1 MKKVISAVLT
11 AAMVVGMGVSVLAAT
26 PSKTVADEVKASGSA
41 TVTGVLGIVS
51 DAKVTAKEDTA
62 QVEEVLQDIT
72 SDADLQKAAGASK
85 EKKTTIDVTVTQA
98 FEMQT
103 SNLLDAANVK
113 LTIESKVI
121 EAAYEDNEQVTVLV
135 AVPKTRA
142 DGTVTYTYYT
152 VPGKVV
158 NGEIVVNLK
167 GRQVKLYGSNFILVA
182 VKHRG
187 HKATVAAPQVES
199 DFAGFP
205 LFRDGKVQTGRVTL
219 TAKLQCC
226 HSVKCHRDHRS
237 NPPFSCHALPDV
249 HIVCGGLHGIAA
261 AVDRI
266 RARSIKLNI
275 ILASRMSSVTAITS
289 ALFTKSQR
297 TLSGK
302 YVSITTKGRPAY
314 VC

>member
-51 DAKVTAKEDTA
+51 DVKVTAKEDTA
-62 QVEEVLQDIT
+62 QVEEV
-72 SDADLQKAAGASK
+72 LQKAAGASK

-135 AVPKTRA
+135 AVPKTKA

-158 NGEIVVNLK
+158 DGKIVVNLK
-167 GRQVKLYGSNFILVA
+167 GRQVKLYGSNFVLVA
-182 VKHRG
+182 VKTIEG
-187 HKATVAAPQVES
+187 
-199 DFAGFP
+199 
-205 LFRDGKVQTGRVTL
+205 
-219 TAKLQCC
+219 
-226 HSVKCHRDHRS
+226 
-237 NPPFSCHALPDV
+237 
-249 HIVCGGLHGIAA
+249 
-261 AVDRI
+261 
-266 RARSIKLNI
+266 
-275 ILASRMSSVTAITS
+275 
-289 ALFTKSQR
+289 
-297 TLSGK
+297 
-302 YVSITTKGRPAY
+302 
-314 VC
+314 

>member
-1 MKKVISAVLT
+1 MGVRLEVKGIFIMKKVISAVLT

-51 DAKVTAKEDTA
+51 DVKVTAKEDTA

-85 EKKTTIDVTVTQA
+85 GKKLDIIVTQA

-121 EAAYEDNEQVTVLV
+121 EAAYENGEEVTVLV

-167 GRQVKLYGSNFILVA
+167 GRQVKLYGSNFVLVA
-182 VKHRG
+182 VKTIEG
-187 HKATVAAPQVES
+187 
-199 DFAGFP
+199 
-205 LFRDGKVQTGRVTL
+205 
-219 TAKLQCC
+219 
-226 HSVKCHRDHRS
+226 
-237 NPPFSCHALPDV
+237 
-249 HIVCGGLHGIAA
+249 
-261 AVDRI
+261 
-266 RARSIKLNI
+266 
-275 ILASRMSSVTAITS
+275 
-289 ALFTKSQR
+289 
-297 TLSGK
+297 
-302 YVSITTKGRPAY
+302 
-314 VC
+314 

>member
-51 DAKVTAKEDTA
+51 DVKVTAKEDTA

-85 EKKTTIDVTVTQA
+85 EKKTTIDVTV
-98 FEMQT
+98 MQT

-135 AVPKTRA
+135 AVPKTKA

-158 NGEIVVNLK
+158 DGKIVVNLK
-167 GRQVKLYGSNFILVA
+167 GRQVKLYGSNFVLVA
-182 VKHRG
+182 VKTIEG
-187 HKATVAAPQVES
+187 
-199 DFAGFP
+199 
-205 LFRDGKVQTGRVTL
+205 
-219 TAKLQCC
+219 
-226 HSVKCHRDHRS
+226 
-237 NPPFSCHALPDV
+237 
-249 HIVCGGLHGIAA
+249 
-261 AVDRI
+261 
-266 RARSIKLNI
+266 
-275 ILASRMSSVTAITS
+275 
-289 ALFTKSQR
+289 
-297 TLSGK
+297 
-302 YVSITTKGRPAY
+302 
-314 VC
+314 

>member
-51 DAKVTAKEDTA
+51 DVKVTAKEDTA

-72 SDADLQKAAGASK
+72 SDADLQKAAGAS
-85 EKKTTIDVTVTQA
+85 EDKKVDITVTQS

-121 EAAYEDNEQVTVLV
+121 EAAYEDNEVVTVLV
-135 AVPKTRA
+135 AVPKTKA

-158 NGEIVVNLK
+158 DGKIVVNLK
-167 GRQVKLYGSNFILVA
+167 GRQVKLYGSNFVLVA
-182 VKHRG
+182 VKTIEG
-187 HKATVAAPQVES
+187 
-199 DFAGFP
+199 
-205 LFRDGKVQTGRVTL
+205 
-219 TAKLQCC
+219 
-226 HSVKCHRDHRS
+226 
-237 NPPFSCHALPDV
+237 
-249 HIVCGGLHGIAA
+249 
-261 AVDRI
+261 
-266 RARSIKLNI
+266 
-275 ILASRMSSVTAITS
+275 
-289 ALFTKSQR
+289 
-297 TLSGK
+297 
-302 YVSITTKGRPAY
+302 
-314 VC
+314 

>member
-41 TVTGVLGIVS
+41 TVTGVLGFIS
-51 DAKVTAKEDTA
+51 DVKVTAKEDTA

-85 EKKTTIDVTVTQA
+85 DKKVDITVTQA

-158 NGEIVVNLK
+158 NGKIVVNLK
-167 GRQVKLYGSNFILVA
+167 GRQVKLYGSNFVLVA
-182 VKHRG
+182 VKTIEG
-187 HKATVAAPQVES
+187 
-199 DFAGFP
+199 
-205 LFRDGKVQTGRVTL
+205 
-219 TAKLQCC
+219 
-226 HSVKCHRDHRS
+226 
-237 NPPFSCHALPDV
+237 
-249 HIVCGGLHGIAA
+249 
-261 AVDRI
+261 
-266 RARSIKLNI
+266 
-275 ILASRMSSVTAITS
+275 
-289 ALFTKSQR
+289 
-297 TLSGK
+297 
-302 YVSITTKGRPAY
+302 
-314 VC
+314 

>member
-41 TVTGVLGIVS
+41 TVTGVLGIIS
-51 DAKVTAKEDTA
+51 DVKVTAKEDTA
-62 QVEEVLQDIT
+62 QVEKVLQDIT

-135 AVPKTRA
+135 AVPKTKA
-142 DGTVTYTYYT
+142 DGTVTYYT

-158 NGEIVVNLK
+158 DGKIVVNLK
-167 GRQVKLYGSNFILVA
+167 GRQVKLYGSNFVLVA
-182 VKHRG
+182 VKTIEG
-187 HKATVAAPQVES
+187 
-199 DFAGFP
+199 
-205 LFRDGKVQTGRVTL
+205 
-219 TAKLQCC
+219 
-226 HSVKCHRDHRS
+226 
-237 NPPFSCHALPDV
+237 
-249 HIVCGGLHGIAA
+249 
-261 AVDRI
+261 
-266 RARSIKLNI
+266 
-275 ILASRMSSVTAITS
+275 
-289 ALFTKSQR
+289 
-297 TLSGK
+297 
-302 YVSITTKGRPAY
+302 
-314 VC
+314 

>member
-51 DAKVTAKEDTA
+51 DVKVTAKEDTA

-85 EKKTTIDVTVTQA
+85 EKKTTVDVTVTQA

-135 AVPKTRA
+135 AVPKTKA

-158 NGEIVVNLK
+158 DGKIVVNLK
-167 GRQVKLYGSNFILVA
+167 GRQVKLYGSNFVLVA
-182 VKHRG
+182 VKTIEGLRTRNVLRCSLMKKGTPHFWRI
-187 HKATVAAPQVES
+187 
-199 DFAGFP
+199 GFREIEERAQRP
-205 LFRDGKVQTGRVTL
+205 GRM
-219 TAKLQCC
+219 
-226 HSVKCHRDHRS
+226 
-237 NPPFSCHALPDV
+237 
-249 HIVCGGLHGIAA
+249 GGSI
-261 AVDRI
+261 I
-266 RARSIKLNI
+266 RL
-275 ILASRMSSVTAITS
+275 
-289 ALFTKSQR
+289 
-297 TLSGK
+297 
-302 YVSITTKGRPAY
+302 
-314 VC
+314 